1 MIYVSDIIERIESA
15 LDAENSDRYL
25 FENDYK
31 PAINYAQE
39 WLVSLFNSAFSLN
52 KLSEESLKELVK
64 VSVFRTSDLSR
75 VSMDEDE
82 MNLKIWSVLS
92 IFIDIQYRLR
102 GNLPTQSDVS
112 ISQYISNA
120 SYITANYQA
129 KRTTLEKSIKNKNN
143 PFEQGNSIVTCE
155 DLIEYAYINFADY
168 TGGYNPSK
176 KILITPTS
184 IEADEDKEFIIDDST
199 TQLTVTSDAESYSEI
214 LEDWKT
220 LIDGSALD
228 VTCEIIGNDLKI
240 ISDLPSIDFTISDE
254 VNVSY
259 YELFTGNYEIEI
271 LPEVQNE
278 LIAISYLRYPNSI
291 TGSDAGSQYLQFPNS
306 LINIIVEKALQY
318 ISYKQGDSTNLYGVS
333 KQDIKELV
341 TLMS

>member
-15 LDAENSDRYL
+15 LDAESSDRYL

-75 VSMDEDE
+75 VSMDEEE

-102 GNLPTQSDVS
+102 GNLPTQTDVS
-112 ISQYISNA
+112 ISQYIPNA

-143 PFEQGNSIVTCE
+143 PFEQGNSIVTCD
-155 DLIEYAYINFADY
+155 DLIDYAYINFADY
-168 TGGYNPSK
+168 TGGYSPSK

-184 IEADEDKEFIIDDST
+184 LEKDADKEFVLDDST
-199 TQLTVTSDAESYSEI
+199 TELTVTSDSETYAEI
-214 LEDWKT
+214 LDDWKV

-240 ISDLPSIDFTISDE
+240 VADLPSIDFEITDE
-254 VNVSY
+254 ENVSY
-259 YELFTGNYEIEI
+259 YELYTGNYELEI
-271 LPEVQNE
+271 LPEVSNE
-278 LIAISYLRYPNSI
+278 LIAISYLRYPNNI
-291 TGSDAGSQYLQFPNS
+291 TGSSAGVQYLQFPNS
-306 LINIIVEKALQY
+306 LINIIVEKALQF
-318 ISYKQGDSTNLYGVS
+318 ISYKQGDSTNLYGVT

-341 TLMS
+341 TLMG